1 MNAGP
6 CERVDKGSQSSSLSG
21 EQDHDLFMRQL
32 RRLINTIR
40 RAARARAPT
49 KRGGSKRDAACD
61 CASSLD

>member
-32 RRLINTIR
+32 HRRVIANGR
-40 RAARARAPT
+40 QFPR
-49 KRGGSKRDAACD
+49 K
-61 CASSLD
+61 